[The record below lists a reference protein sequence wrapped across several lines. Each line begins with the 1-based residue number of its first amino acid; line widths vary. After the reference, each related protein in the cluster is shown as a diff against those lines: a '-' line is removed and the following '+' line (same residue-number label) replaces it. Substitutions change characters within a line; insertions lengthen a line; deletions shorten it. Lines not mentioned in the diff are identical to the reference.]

1 MNKRIFILFCL
12 IFCTIFAFAQ
22 SSKSEENAINDM
34 NFFRMELEKYSNPQE
49 ILDKVSDYETSLF
62 ANENYKNFSEETK
75 LILENMLFLEKLKNQ
90 VKLIENDKTA
100 KNQLKAETQNQ
111 IKKTADYI
119 NSLNS
124 NEKTANKWLLV
135 NQGDLIS
142 FSLQFASLS
151 EAIKSGLEVKTYYE
165 DALKQ
170 DEKMSFAL
178 VNLGMWYYYVPGIAG
193 GDKQKT
199 YDFVKK
205 SVTDATNDSELYFA
219 KIIYSQTLFEQGNFE
234 ESKTELE
241 QAKKLCSES
250 QNIKFMEK
258 LNNAG
263 ISYIDYSGNPKKYDK
278 KLGN

>member
-1 MNKRIFILFCL
+1 
-12 IFCTIFAFAQ
+12 
-22 SSKSEENAINDM
+22 M

-111 IKKTADYI
+111 IKKTADFI

-124 NEKTANKWLLV
+124 NGKTPNKWLLV

-142 FSLQFASLS
+142 FSLQFATLS

-170 DEKMSFAL
+170 DEKMTFAL

-219 KIIYSQTLFEQGNFE
+219 KIIYSQTLFEQGKFE

>member
-12 IFCTIFAFAQ
+12 IFSTIFAFAQ

-34 NFFRMELEKYSNPQE
+34 NFFRMELEKYSKPQE

-111 IKKTADYI
+111 IKKTADFI

-124 NEKTANKWLLV
+124 SGKTPNKWLLV

-170 DEKMSFAL
+170 DDKMSFAL

-219 KIIYSQTLFEQGNFE
+219 KIIYSQTLFEQEKFE

-241 QAKKLCSES
+241 QAKTLCPES

>member
-12 IFCTIFAFAQ
+12 IFSTIFVFSQ
-22 SSKSEENAINDM
+22 GSKSEENAINDM
-34 NFFRMELEKYSNPQE
+34 NFFRMELEKYSKPQE

-111 IKKTADYI
+111 IKKTADFI

-124 NEKTANKWLLV
+124 SGKTPNKWLLV

-165 DALKQ
+165 QALVQ
-170 DEKMSFAL
+170 DPKMSFAL
-178 VNLGMWYYYVPGIAG
+178 INLGMWYYYVPGIAG

-219 KIIYSQTLFEQGNFE
+219 KIIYSQTLFEQEKFE

-241 QAKKLCSES
+241 QAKTLCPES

>member
-12 IFCTIFAFAQ
+12 IFSTIFAFSQ
-22 SSKSEENAINDM
+22 GSKSEENAINDM
-34 NFFRMELEKYSNPQE
+34 NFFRMELEKYSKPQE

-111 IKKTADYI
+111 IKKTADFI

-124 NEKTANKWLLV
+124 SGKTPNKWLLV

-170 DEKMSFAL
+170 DDKMSFAL

-219 KIIYSQTLFEQGNFE
+219 KIIYSQTLFEQEKFE

-241 QAKKLCSES
+241 QAKTLCPES

>member
-1 MNKRIFILFCL
+1 
-12 IFCTIFAFAQ
+12 
-22 SSKSEENAINDM
+22 M
-34 NFFRMELEKYSNPQE
+34 NFFRMELEKYSKPQE

-111 IKKTADYI
+111 IKKTADFI

-124 NEKTANKWLLV
+124 SGKTPNKWLLV

-170 DEKMSFAL
+170 DDKMSFAL

-219 KIIYSQTLFEQGNFE
+219 KIIYSQTLFEQEKFE

-241 QAKKLCSES
+241 QAKTLCPES

>member
-12 IFCTIFAFAQ
+12 IFSTIFAFSQ
-22 SSKSEENAINDM
+22 GSKSEENAINDM
-34 NFFRMELEKYSNPQE
+34 NFFRMELEKYSKPQE
-49 ILDKVSDYETSLF
+49 ILDKVSDYEMSLF

-111 IKKTADYI
+111 IKKTADFI

-124 NEKTANKWLLV
+124 NGKTPNKWLLV

-165 DALKQ
+165 QALVQ
-170 DEKMSFAL
+170 DPKMSFAL

-199 YDFVKK
+199 YNFVKK

-219 KIIYSQTLFEQGNFE
+219 KIIYSQTLFEQGKFE

>member
-1 MNKRIFILFCL
+1 
-12 IFCTIFAFAQ
+12 
-22 SSKSEENAINDM
+22 M

-62 ANENYKNFSEETK
+62 DNENYKNFSEETK
-75 LILENMLFLEKLKNQ
+75 LILGNMLFLEKLKNQ

-111 IKKTADYI
+111 IKKTADFI

-142 FSLQFASLS
+142 FSLQFATLS

-165 DALKQ
+165 QALVQ
-170 DEKMSFAL
+170 DPKMSFAL
-178 VNLGMWYYYVPGIAG
+178 INLGMWYYYVPGIAG

-199 YDFVKK
+199 YDFVKQA
-205 SVTDATNDSELYFA
+205 VTDATNDSELYFA
-219 KIIYSQTLFEQGNFE
+219 KIIYSQTLFDQKKYE
-234 ESKTELE
+234 ESKLELE
-241 QAKKLCSES
+241 QAKKLCPES
-250 QNIKFMEK
+250 LNIKLMEK
-258 LNNAG
+258 LNNQE
-263 ISYIDYSGNPKKYDK
+263 ISWIEYSANPKKYEK
-278 KLGN
+278 KLKD